1 MGTFLPGDQASLER
15 DYKRELQLRHG
26 IVFDRLFTITNMP
39 ISRFLEHIERTGNL
53 QRYMELLVSS
63 FNPRAADGVMCRTYL
78 SVGWDGTL
86 YDCDFNQMLD
96 DAVEPRGAADA
107 LRAARV
113 RKRRPAARGDRSPL
127 LRLHRRGGLLLRG
140 RRGGAGGRSP
150 AASLSGLLRPTP
162 RRLPSETSI
171 GQYEREI
178 GSANDAHSLEGSVA
192 GNKTDTIAVDVLLE
206 PDARMLAHAEANN
219 ARLLAVF
226 PGGFAL
232 DAAHRPHIT
241 LLQCF
246 VAADGLEA
254 FHAAV
259 GDVLRNAGVTG
270 MALQAVRYYY
280 EPGPGAGVAGICVAP
295 TPELLELQA
304 NVIAAAAPSMLA
316 TATIDAFTG
325 GHDNP
330 AYDTLLIDYVSGFAA
345 KHAARASIRTSRP
358 ASRPSTFSTG

>member
-1 MGTFLPGDQASLER
+1 
-15 DYKRELQLRHG
+15 
-26 IVFDRLFTITNMP
+26 
-39 ISRFLEHIERTGNL
+39 
-53 QRYMELLVSS
+53 
-63 FNPRAADGVMCRTYL
+63 
-78 SVGWDGTL
+78 
-86 YDCDFNQMLD
+86 
-96 DAVEPRGAADA
+96 
-107 LRAARV
+107 
-113 RKRRPAARGDRSPL
+113 
-127 LRLHRRGGLLLRG
+127 
-140 RRGGAGGRSP
+140 
-150 AASLSGLLRPTP
+150 
-162 RRLPSETSI
+162 
-171 GQYEREI
+171 
-178 GSANDAHSLEGSVA
+178 VA
-192 GNKTDTIAVDVLLE
+192 GKKTDTIAIDVLLE

-232 DAAHRPHIT
+232 DATHRPHIT

-246 VAADGLEA
+246 VAAEGLEV

-259 GDVLRNAGVTG
+259 GDVLRNARVTG

-304 NVIAAAAPSMLA
+304 NVIAAAAPFMLA

-345 KHAARASIRTSRP
+345 KHAGAGFNPHVTTGVAPTDFLDRMIAEPFKAFAFAPAGAAVYQLGPFGTAARLLERWE
-358 ASRPSTFSTG
+358 